1 MEIALGERTAETVTI
16 YFERSAR
23 PEIRAMLSRLSAR
36 ASSSVRA
43 FRAMLPPKART
54 LEEALA
60 DYRDTLRP
68 GAASFGRTI
77 LADGRYVGD
86 VWCYCIHEDE
96 DPDAMLSF
104 CVFEPSCRSQGA
116 ATRAVALFL
125 EEAAARYS
133 LRTVGAFTFSDN
145 AASLRVLEKNGFS
158 VQEEFSEDGRA
169 SKYLRRTL

>member
-1 MEIALGERTAETVTI
+1 MEITLGERTAETVTI
-16 YFERSAR
+16 YFEKSAR
-23 PEIRAMLSRLSAR
+23 PEIRAML
-36 ASSSVRA
+36 
-43 FRAMLPPKART
+43 PQKART

-77 LADGRYVGD
+77 LADSEYVGD

-116 ATRAVALFL
+116 ATRA
-125 EEAAARYS
+125 AARYS
-133 LRTVGAFTFSDN
+133 LRTVGAFTFSNN

-158 VQEEFSEDGRA
+158 VVEEFSEDGRA

>member
-23 PEIRAMLSRLSAR
+23 PEIRAML
-36 ASSSVRA
+36 
-43 FRAMLPPKART
+43 PQKART